1 MKILKQYG
9 TITLG
14 IFIMAVGVYFFKFPN
29 NFCFGGV
36 TGAAT
41 VVARLTS
48 VSAGT
53 FTMFTNL
60 ILLVIGWLAIDRI
73 FALRTAYASTLL
85 SLLLVLFERLYP
97 MDAPLS
103 DEPILELIFA
113 IVLPA
118 ISTAL
123 LFYIGASSGGTDI
136 LAIMLKKYAHVR
148 DTGVAL
154 FLCDL
159 VMIIVACFV
168 FDIETALYSF
178 VGLTVKSLVIDSV
191 IHNMTLCKS
200 ITVICADAEPICQFI
215 MEQLHKGATIIE
227 GKGAYTHNRKYVVL
241 TTLTRHQA
249 DQLRSFIHEQ
259 QLEAFVSVASTNE
272 VFGKGF
278 EAV

>member
-9 TITLG
+9 MITLS

-41 VVARLTS
+41 VIARVTS

-53 FTMFTNL
+53 FTMITNL
-60 ILLVIGWLAIDRI
+60 ALLVIGWLAVDRV
-73 FALRTAYASTLL
+73 FAVRTAYASTLL
-85 SLLLVLFERLYP
+85 SLLLVLFERAYP
-97 MDAPLS
+97 MEIPLS
-103 DEPILELIFA
+103 DEPILELLFA

-136 LAIMLKKYAHVR
+136 LAIMLKKYAHMR
-148 DTGVAL
+148 DTGLAL
-154 FLCDL
+154 FFCDL
-159 VMIIVACFV
+159 VMIIAACFV

-178 VGLTVKSLVIDSV
+178 VGLTVKSLVIDK
-191 IHNMTLCKS
+191 IIQNMTLCKS
-200 ITVICADAEPICQFI
+200 ITIICSDAEPICQFI
-215 MEQLHKGATIIE
+215 MEALKKGATILE
-227 GKGAYTHNRKYVVL
+227 GKGAYTHSQKYVVL
-241 TTLTRHQA
+241 TTLTRRQA
-249 DQLRSFIHEQ
+249 DQLRGFIHRQ
-259 QLEAFVSVASTNE
+259 QLDAFVSISSTNE